1 MMLMNCNYVIVMQV
15 KKENVVENVMLVY
28 AQTVVSVKYCCDK
41 PKFGGRNTLKQCCVK
56 RRCLNACTSSIPHVQ
71 GAYVHF

>member
-28 AQTVVSVKYCCDK
+28 AQTVVSVSTAVIN
-41 PKFGGRNTLKQCCVK
+41 PSLEAEI
-56 RRCLNACTSSIPHVQ
+56 L
-71 GAYVHF
+71 